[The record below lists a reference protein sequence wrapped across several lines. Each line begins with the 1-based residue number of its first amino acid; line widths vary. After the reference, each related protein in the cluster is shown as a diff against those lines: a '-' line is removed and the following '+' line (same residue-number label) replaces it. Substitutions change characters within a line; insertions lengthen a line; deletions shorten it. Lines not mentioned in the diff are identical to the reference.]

1 MVLAKS
7 EDIAPLGKALDF
19 ELGIFDF
26 KGYHRKMNQKFHL
39 KKN

>member
-26 KGYHRKMNQKFHL
+26 EPKGFINYYVFL
-39 KKN
+39 EY

>member
-26 KGYHRKMNQKFHL
+26 KAVY
-39 KKN
+39 

>member
-19 ELGIFDF
+19 ELGIFNF
-26 KGYHRKMNQKFHL
+26 EPKAVY
-39 KKN
+39 